1 MVNHVTTDQQRQ
13 RIKESVDGVPR
24 LVDGQNDGFSII
36 GHSETRRFAACGL
49 LVHCSQDTNTQIQQ
63 TSPAALPPQ

>member
-36 GHSETRRFAACGL
+36 GHSETRRYISSMWFVGL
-49 LVHCSQDTNTQIQQ
+49 L
-63 TSPAALPPQ
+63 